1 MLKFTI
7 YCPILEKPTRRFA
20 WFSRIVS
27 GSAGTL
33 ILQLFGRDHFSFR
46 QILRPWGGE
55 TPAIEQWGVRPPLPR
70 GSSGGSPCGEG
81 EVGGGG
87 DDTSPWNPIRQRD
100 SAGRWGVRQG
110 LGLPRGAALA
120 AHWVSH
126 DRSLFPRLGTSLGPR
141 RAPPPPYNAADGQ
154 SRVRPGRAGM
164 GTVRPSSSAHC
175 LSFFF
180 FFSEGPPRRLSVNPV
195 FFCTQMMWYTDGNAV
210 DKPLLCSRILIFNLF
225 FCYFSLSPPLVL
237 HTLGLG
243 SSFGP
248 SDPPEEN
255 LNIS

>member
-7 YCPILEKPTRRFA
+7 YCPILEKPTRCFA

-27 GSAGTL
+27 GSL

-141 RAPPPPYNAADGQ
+141 RAPLPPYNAADGQ

-180 FFSEGPPRRLSVNPV
+180 SLAKVLQGVYLWIQCFSVRGWCDTLMGTRWTNLYSARGYWFLIYFFAIFLSLR
-195 FFCTQMMWYTDGNAV
+195 
-210 DKPLLCSRILIFNLF
+210 PL
-225 FCYFSLSPPLVL
+225 FS
-237 HTLGLG
+237 TL
-243 SSFGP
+243 
-248 SDPPEEN
+248 
-255 LNIS
+255 